1 MNIFKIF
8 MPKEEMQ
15 TADELESW
23 TVSWY
28 VKTGWSD
35 NVKHQAKVFI
45 KIDEAQEYERQLN
58 EQAKFLGCWISTE
71 LSRN

>member
-1 MNIFKIF
+1 